1 MTAPLIENLAELP
14 SYAPPGHSGTENVRL
29 VLKEQTQGSF
39 EMVHG
44 TLAPGGHA
52 ARHSHADAFQAMYI
66 LGGAAEVSLGDA
78 APRRCGPGDVV
89 RIAPGLEHEV
99 TSLGPEP
106 LRLII
111 VYSPPISGRP
121 SP

>member
-1 MTAPLIENLAELP
+1 MTDNLIQNLADLAT
-14 SYAPPGHSGTENVRL
+14 YVPPGHSGTENARL
-29 VLKEQTQGSF
+29 VLKDETGGSF

-52 ARHSHADAFQAMYI
+52 ARHSNADAFQAMYV
-66 LGGAAEVSLGDA
+66 LGGAAEVALGGA
-78 APRRCGPGDVV
+78 APRRCGAGDVV
-89 RIAPGLEHEV
+89 RIPPGLENEV

-111 VYSPPISGRP
+111 VYSPPI
-121 SP
+121 